1 VVKLV
6 TIGHGRMKMKKID
19 AINKI
24 KKVLRKY
31 KDGYEDEIINANEKD
46 LSLIAK
52 DILDSL
58 EGSGIT
64 YVDLSEPYEPVIGF
78 WLEDEK

>member
-1 VVKLV
+1 VVNLV
-6 TIGHGRMKMKKID
+6 TIGHGRTKMKKID

-58 EGSGIT
+58 EDVGMVPLKEFDCGCCTS
-64 YVDLSEPYEPVIGF
+64 YE
-78 WLEDEK
+78 WEDEE

>member
-1 VVKLV
+1 
-6 TIGHGRMKMKKID
+6 MKKID
-19 AINKI
+19 AINII
-24 KKVLRKY
+24 KKELLKY
-31 KDGYEDEIINANEKD
+31 HDEYNAVINANEKD

-58 EGSGIT
+58 EESGIT

-78 WLEDEK
+78 WLESENDT